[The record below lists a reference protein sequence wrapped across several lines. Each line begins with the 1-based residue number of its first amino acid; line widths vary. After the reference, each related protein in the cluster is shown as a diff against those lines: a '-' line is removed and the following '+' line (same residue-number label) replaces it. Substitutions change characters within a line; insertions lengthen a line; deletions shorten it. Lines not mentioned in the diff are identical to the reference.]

1 MSKLFFIFILFL
13 FLFNSIITNENY
25 LDENSVN
32 ECQTKV
38 DSCKNVNITY
48 KGVDDSDNPYKC
60 CEVSYKY
67 DNNDKKYCVVIN
79 NKFGNYFSNYKK
91 SLKSKYSKVKIKCKG
106 NNINNKNL
114 ILFGLLILIL

>member
-1 MSKLFFIFILFL
+1 MSKIFLIFIL
-13 FLFNSIITNENY
+13 FLFNSIITNDLNLTE
-25 LDENSVN
+25 DSVN
-32 ECQTKV
+32 ECH
-38 DSCKNVNITY
+38 KNNNNCNNIKLIY
-48 KGVDDSDNPYKC
+48 SNDKYNPYKC
-60 CEVSYKY
+60 CEVSYKI
-67 DNNDKKYCVVIN
+67 DDKENKYCVVLN

>member
-1 MSKLFFIFILFL
+1 MSKIFFIFILFL
-13 FLFNSIITNENY
+13 FNSIITYELN
-25 LDENSVN
+25 LTDVN
-32 ECQTKV
+32 ECL
-38 DSCKNVNITY
+38 KNNNNCNNIKLNY
-48 KGVDDSDNPYKC
+48 SHANYNPYKC
-60 CEVSYKY
+60 CEVSYKI
-67 DNNDKKYCVVIN
+67 DDKENKYCVVLN

>member
-1 MSKLFFIFILFL
+1 MSKIFFIFILFL
-13 FLFNSIITNENY
+13 FLFNSIITNEIY

-32 ECQTKV
+32 ECQTIV
-38 DSCKNVNITY
+38 DSCNNVNITY
-48 KGVDDSDNPYKC
+48 YGGDKNPYKC

-67 DNNDKKYCVVIN
+67 DNNNIKYCVVIN

>member
-1 MSKLFFIFILFL
+1 MSKIFFIFLL
-13 FLFNSIITNENY
+13 FLFNSIITNDIYLEEDSINNCQKETKDCNKIILNY
-25 LDENSVN
+25 IGDNN
-32 ECQTKV
+32 
-38 DSCKNVNITY
+38 TY
-48 KGVDDSDNPYKC
+48 YKC

-67 DNNDKKYCVVIN
+67 DNNNIKYCVVIN

-91 SLKSKYSKVKIKCKG
+91 SLKSKYSKVKIECKG

>member
-1 MSKLFFIFILFL
+1 MSKIFFIFIL
-13 FLFNSIITNENY
+13 FLFNSIITNDLNLTE
-25 LDENSVN
+25 DSVN

-48 KGVDDSDNPYKC
+48 NGVDDSDNPYKC
-60 CEVSYKY
+60 CEVSYKI
-67 DNNDKKYCVVIN
+67 DDKENKYCVVLN

>member
-1 MSKLFFIFILFL
+1 MSKIFFIFIL
-13 FLFNSIITNENY
+13 FLFNSIITNDLY
-25 LDENSVN
+25 LTEDSVN
-32 ECQTKV
+32 ECH
-38 DSCKNVNITY
+38 KNNNNCNNIKLIY
-48 KGVDDSDNPYKC
+48 SNDEYNPYKC
-60 CEVSYKY
+60 CEVSYKI
-67 DNNDKKYCVVIN
+67 DDKENKYCVVIN

>member
-1 MSKLFFIFILFL
+1 MSKIFFIFIL
-13 FLFNSIITNENY
+13 FLFNSIITNDLNLTE
-25 LDENSVN
+25 DSVN
-32 ECQTKV
+32 ECH
-38 DSCKNVNITY
+38 KNNNNCNNIKLNYSHANYT
-48 KGVDDSDNPYKC
+48 PYKC
-60 CEVSYKY
+60 CEVSYKI
-67 DNNDKKYCVVIN
+67 DDKENKYCVVLN